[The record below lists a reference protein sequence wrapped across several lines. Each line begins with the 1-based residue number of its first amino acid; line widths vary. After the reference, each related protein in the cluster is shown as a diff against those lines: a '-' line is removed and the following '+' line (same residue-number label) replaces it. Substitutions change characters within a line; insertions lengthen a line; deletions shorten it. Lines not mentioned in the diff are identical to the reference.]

1 MEPLQGAPARTRR
14 RQQVAQRHAQE
25 RSGTEHDPSP
35 VAPGPGPGEGDALR
49 RQVTR
54 QAAVADFART
64 ALESRDA
71 ATVLQAAA
79 EVLAET
85 LDVEYV
91 SVLRV
96 GSPGEQLRYCAGVGW
111 PNERVGDGTSEL
123 VAGGQIRFTLD
134 NDDPV
139 VSDDLSTETRFR
151 VVDTI
156 RELGLMSTISGVV
169 RGLEVPYGVI
179 TVHTTSPRRFDSDDS
194 AHLRTVANLVGSAL
208 ARDQIEGE
216 LAHSEHGLRLALEAG
231 DMGVWFWNRRADT
244 MVFTEAMERL
254 CGLTPGSFSGTPQAF
269 LDLVHPDDRGTQ
281 QHLLDELA
289 LNGNPID
296 TLFRV
301 VARDGRDRWLAGR
314 YRAIN
319 GEHADECVGVSI
331 DITERKRIE
340 DRLAEALARL
350 DTLLDAAPVGFALL
364 DEDLRYLR
372 VNEHL
377 AAIDGVPALAHRGH
391 SIVEIVPE
399 LAEELVPVLRRVL
412 ETGTPQVGIEVS
424 GEARSEPGVEH
435 TWLASI
441 YQVREPTGRVTGVGV
456 VVNDITERQRAER
469 TTRLIGAAN
478 ELFASPLAP
487 ADLLER
493 LVELAV
499 PELADVALLYVHGES
514 LQPQVRIAHMH
525 PSMDANPGRVSDRFE
540 FDEHS
545 DVPGAIAYR
554 TGSTQLIEEVTE
566 ARRRQFGDSGEHG
579 RLLEKLEVGSILAV
593 PLRVGERVLGV
604 LALIYQAGSR
614 RRYSDADH
622 TLAEG
627 LASRF
632 AQAIDNAW
640 LTAEAALVRRR
651 VDLLARMGELMTVEL
666 SSKARIEAVVDLVIG
681 ALADSVAV
689 FVLRDERELVLLAS
703 RHNDPER
710 ERRLQAAPWTPIDAG
725 SKLAPAVAV
734 REGRPILIAQHD
746 SARTADLLASDDER
760 TLMRA
765 LDIGSTLCVPM
776 WGRDGVMGVLAF
788 ANGTATRRFE
798 PEDVRLAEEVA
809 RRAGAAVENAQ
820 RFEEEHA
827 SVEVLQRALLPSE
840 LPDVDDVELA
850 ARYAPSA
857 HGANVGGDWY
867 DVLRLADGRLL
878 LAIGDVA
885 GHGVQAATAM
895 GRLRTTLQI
904 FAFEGGGP
912 GAILQRVAEHAGRRL
927 EHELATLALV
937 VLDIDQATISF
948 ASAGH
953 PPPALLRS
961 DGSVELLDGARNVPL
976 GIPPIG
982 PMEEGSTTV
991 GAGEVLFL
999 YTDGLIERREESL
1012 DVGFARLGEALA
1024 GAEGRLDDIIDHVMH
1039 ETLLNDRSRD
1049 DVAVLALRPSLV
1061 RDRMEW
1067 WLPAEH
1073 DQLPV
1078 LRGELLRWLSHIG
1091 AQPVRRNDMV
1101 LAVHEAM
1108 ANAIEHAYP
1117 EAGGSVGIV
1126 GRRDGDEALVTVR
1139 DFGEWRE
1146 APGSATRG
1154 RGLTLMRSLV
1164 DDVHVGVRE
1173 QGTEVTLRCG
1183 LRERR

>member
-1 MEPLQGAPARTRR
+1 M
-14 RQQVAQRHAQE
+14 AQRHAQE
-25 RSGTEHDPSP
+25 PSGTEQDPSP
-35 VAPGPGPGEGDALR
+35 VAPEPRPAERDSLR
-49 RQVTR
+49 RQATR
-54 QAAVADFART
+54 QAAVADLARS
-64 ALESRDA
+64 ALETRDL
-71 ATVLQAAA
+71 ATLLQAAA

-85 LDVEYV
+85 VDVEYV
-91 SVLRV
+91 SVLEV
-96 GSPGEQLRYCAGVGW
+96 GPSGEQLRFCAGVGW
-111 PNERVGDGTSEL
+111 PSEWVGELTSDL
-123 VAGGQIRFTLD
+123 VAGGQIRFTLESD
-134 NDDPV
+134 EPV
-139 VSDDLSTETRFR
+139 VSEDLSTETRFG

-156 RELGLMSTISGVV
+156 RELGLMSTISVVV
-169 RGLEVPYGVI
+169 RGLERPYGVI
-179 TVHTTSPRRFDSDDS
+179 TMHTTSRRRFDVDDI

-208 ARDQIEGE
+208 ARDQVEDE
-216 LAHSEHGLRLALEAG
+216 LRQSESGLRLALEAG
-231 DMGVWFWNRRADT
+231 DMGVWFWNRRTDT

-254 CGLTPGSFSGTPQAF
+254 CGLAPGSFARTSNAF
-269 LDLVHPDDRGTQ
+269 LELVHPDDRGTQ
-281 QHLLDELA
+281 LHLLEELA

-296 TLFRV
+296 TLFRIV
-301 VARDGRDRWLAGR
+301 GRDGTVRWLAGR
-314 YRAIN
+314 YRVIDA
-319 GEHADECVGVSI
+319 EQPDECVGVSI

-364 DEDLRYLR
+364 DENLRYLR

-377 AAIDGVPALAHRGH
+377 AAIDGVPVIAHRGR

-399 LAEELVPVLRRVL
+399 LAEELVPILHQVL
-412 ETGTPQVGIEVS
+412 ETGTPHVGIEVS
-424 GEARSEPGVEH
+424 GETSSEPGVEH

-469 TTRLIGAAN
+469 TTRLIGAVN
-478 ELFASPLAP
+478 ELFASPLEP
-487 ADLLER
+487 DDLLER

-499 PELADVALLYVHGES
+499 PELADVALLYVHEEP

-525 PSMDANPGRVSDRFE
+525 PSMDGDLGRVSDRFE
-540 FDEHS
+540 FDEHN
-545 DVPGAIAYR
+545 DVPAAIAYR
-554 TGSTQLIEEVTE
+554 SGSTQLIQQVTD
-566 ARRRQFGDSGEHG
+566 ARRRQFGDAGEHG

-604 LALIYQAGSR
+604 LALIYRVDSR
-614 RRYSDADH
+614 RRYSHADR

-632 AQAIDNAW
+632 AQAIDNAR
-640 LTAEAALVRRR
+640 LTAETELVRRR

-666 SSKARIEAVVDLVIG
+666 SSQALIEAVVDLVIG
-681 ALADSVAV
+681 GFADSVAI
-689 FVLRDERELVLLAS
+689 FVLRDERELVLIAS
-703 RHNDPER
+703 RHTDPER
-710 ERRLQAAPWTPIDAG
+710 ERRLQSVRWTPIDAG

-746 SARTADLLASDDER
+746 PARTAQHLASDDER
-760 TLMRA
+760 TLMRV
-765 LDIGSTLCVPM
+765 LDIGSMLCVPM

-788 ANGTATRRFE
+788 ANGATTHRFE

-809 RRAGAAVENAQ
+809 RRAGAAVENAK
-820 RFEEEHA
+820 RFEQEHA
-827 SVEVLQRALLPSE
+827 SIEVLQRALLPTE
-840 LPDVDDVELA
+840 LPEVDDVELA

-885 GHGVQAATAM
+885 GHGVEAATAM

-912 GAILQRVAEHAGRRL
+912 GAILQRVADYTGRHL
-927 EHELATLALV
+927 EHEMATLALV
-937 VLDIDQATISF
+937 VLDVDQATVSF

-953 PPPALLRS
+953 PPPALLRA
-961 DGSVELLDGARNVPL
+961 DGSVELLDSARNVPL

-982 PMEEGSTTV
+982 PIEEGSTTI

-1012 DVGFARLGEALA
+1012 DVGFGRLAEALA
-1024 GAEGRLDDIIDHVMH
+1024 GAEGRLDDMIDHVMD
-1039 ETLLNDRSRD
+1039 EVLLNGRSRD

-1067 WLPAEH
+1067 WLPAERA
-1073 DQLPV
+1073 QLAV
-1078 LRGELLRWLSHIG
+1078 LRRELRTWLSHIG
-1091 AQPVRRNDMV
+1091 AEPVGRNDIV

-1117 EAGGSVGIV
+1117 EAGGRVGIV
-1126 GRRDGDEALVTVR
+1126 GRRDGDEALVTIR
-1139 DFGEWRE
+1139 GFGQWRE
-1146 APGSATRG
+1146 APG

-1164 DDVHVGVRE
+1164 DDVRVGATAR
-1173 QGTEVTLRCG
+1173 GTEVTLRCR
-1183 LRERR
+1183 LRERH